1 MAISH
6 GHDAMNEAADGEQPM
21 ALETLYPIREVA
33 RLTGVNPITLRAWE
47 RRYGLLVP
55 HRTDSGHRL
64 YSQRDIE
71 RVRAIT
77 NWIAKGVAVSKVGSI
92 IDRGEADAPGPE
104 VTPSVSTALEQWQE
118 RLEETLQAFDLTLL
132 ERRYEQLL
140 AAMPMASALNGVLL
154 PLQQRQRRGSSEA
167 VLLDGLLRGRL
178 LQRCA
183 YREPGRSLVL
193 LVNLQGAEVEM
204 EALAMAALLVEAQVN
219 LGFLPTLPDTASL
232 LQATERAGCRLL
244 VLFSEAPLDSALLQR
259 QLLLLNQHLECE
271 MALAGGCC
279 ALQAEAFAAAGMHSL
294 GGMDRELVSR
304 LQLLLSGHF
313 DS

>member
-6 GHDAMNEAADGEQPM
+6 GHDAMNEAADGEQPI

-104 VTPSVSTALEQWQE
+104 VTAAVSTALEQWQE
-118 RLEETLQAFDLTLL
+118 RLEETLQAFDLTLP

-140 AAMPMASALNGVLL
+140 AAMPMAMRENAIAV
-154 PLQQRQRRGSSEA
+154 RR
-167 VLLDGLLRGRL
+167 
-178 LQRCA
+178 
-183 YREPGRSLVL
+183 
-193 LVNLQGAEVEM
+193 
-204 EALAMAALLVEAQVN
+204 
-219 LGFLPTLPDTASL
+219 
-232 LQATERAGCRLL
+232 
-244 VLFSEAPLDSALLQR
+244 
-259 QLLLLNQHLECE
+259 
-271 MALAGGCC
+271 
-279 ALQAEAFAAAGMHSL
+279 
-294 GGMDRELVSR
+294 
-304 LQLLLSGHF
+304 
-313 DS
+313 